1 VQDFDPQVQ
10 VAVHREQSAEQ
21 VKALM
26 HEARRL
32 GFESINLDLIYGLP
46 MQTEQS
52 WARTLATVVDLKPDR
67 VALYGYAHLPARF
80 KPQRHID
87 ASTLPNATQKTAMLA
102 MALAAM
108 QAAGYVYIG
117 MDHFALPDDELAV
130 AKRHGR
136 LHRNFQGYTSMPD
149 VDLIGL
155 GVSSIGRVG
164 PQYVQNLKNIGAY
177 QDALAQGRF
186 PVERGVSLTRD
197 DLLRRSVIMALMC
210 QGRVEFESIELA
222 HLVDFRE
229 HFRSELM
236 ALEPWQA
243 QGMIR
248 IEPRAVALTDLGWF
262 GVRAMAM
269 IFDRHLQQ
277 AAAQPFSRIA

>member
-1 VQDFDPQVQ
+1 
-10 VAVHREQSAEQ
+10 
-21 VKALM
+21 
-26 HEARRL
+26 
-32 GFESINLDLIYGLP
+32 
-46 MQTEQS
+46 
-52 WARTLATVVDLKPDR
+52 
-67 VALYGYAHLPARF
+67 VALYAYAHLPQRF
-80 KPQRHID
+80 KPQRRID
-87 ASTLPNATQKTAMLA
+87 ESRLPSAAARLAMLG
-102 MALAAM
+102 
-108 QAAGYVYIG
+108 QAIDCLLQAGYVYIG